1 MSYRN
6 PGQIYIANPNAFMEA
21 FERGIAPIKEKLE
34 QKIKERKEREAKY
47 DTANA
52 QLKKSLNY
60 PKWVNKYGK
69 QKADTLKSM
78 IEEDYISNNRF
89 ASATQ
94 SEQQD
99 MLDELNVNITNIAQ
113 KTDAAIQL
121 DYDEILPGHF
131 EDNQEFLDFLASKP
145 DQGSD
150 ISIERIDG
158 QVGFSY
164 MKDGQKIFLPESKI
178 PDGAINYQGKTA
190 TNDVINKAILA
201 AKDDVDD
208 KFTTA
213 KTMSE
218 ASAYTQTKAKQLYNA
233 LDEAQREYLFEEM
246 QLDLN
251 GDEEGTGNYSYS
263 DVMEN
268 EDLRKLLDKG
278 MEAYL
283 TNRIEN
289 ESRQLTRLRSEEEV
303 ARKEKVEELKEQQRK
318 AAEKAAKEAA
328 DAQKVSQKDLD
339 KKEFQEFFNSDPIG
353 AFIAAQGSLVDIDEK
368 TGQPMISYNNKTGR
382 YDVISGGE
390 VKSYTK
396 NELFTSAY
404 KESKDVL
411 DFTLQDYRERKK
423 FISSLTGPQQAQENN
438 DFLD

>member
-21 FERGIAPIKEKLE
+21 FEKGIAPIKEKLE

-60 PKWVNKYGK
+60 PEWVNKYGK

-218 ASAYTQTKAKQLYNA
+218 ASGYTQTKAKQIYNA

-268 EDLRKLLDKG
+268 EDLRKLLDQG

-303 ARKEKVEELKEQQRK
+303 RMREAREK
-318 AAEKAAKEAA
+318 AAEEAAKTKPVSTKEEIDNYVGGLDDTQIITLTRRLYPNLSINKNGQYEIPSDDPEEAPTVLTR
-328 DAQKVSQKDLD
+328 DALVGTVAKYYKDNPAAWATA
-339 KKEFQEFFNSDPIG
+339 KKGVEEFVPIG
-353 AFIAAQGSLVDIDEK
+353 PQRETK
-368 TGQPMISYNNKTGR
+368 
-382 YDVISGGE
+382 
-390 VKSYTK
+390 YTP
-396 NELFTSAY
+396 E
-404 KESKDVL
+404 
-411 DFTLQDYRERKK
+411 
-423 FISSLTGPQQAQENN
+423 QQAAI
-438 DFLD
+438 DKYLPK

>member
-34 QKIKERKEREAKY
+34 QKAKERKEREAKY

-60 PKWVNKYGK
+60 PEWVNKYGK

-145 DQGSD
+145 DQNND

-164 MKDGQKIFLPESKI
+164 IKDGQKIFLPESKI

-218 ASAYTQTKAKQLYNA
+218 ASAYTQTKAKQIYSA

-246 QLDLN
+246 QIDLN
-251 GDEEGTGNYSYS
+251 GNEKGTGNYSYS

-278 MEAYL
+278 MEAYI

-303 ARKEKVEELKEQQRK
+303 DRMKRAEEAREAQRK
-318 AAEKAAKEAA
+318 AAEEAEKAK
-328 DAQKVSQKDLD
+328 QIP
-339 KKEFQEFFNSDPIG
+339 KKEMDRMEFEQFFNSDPIG
-353 AFIAAQGSLVDIDEK
+353 AFIAVQGSTVDIDEE
-368 TGQPMISYNNKTGR
+368 TGQPMISYNSKTGR
-382 YDVISGGE
+382 YDVVSGGE
-390 VKSYTK
+390 VTSYTK

-404 KESKDVL
+404 NEAKNVL
-411 DFTLQDYRERKK
+411 DFTLQDYREKK
-423 FISSLTGPQQAQENN
+423 QFVSSLTGPQQAQENN

>member
-34 QKIKERKEREAKY
+34 QKAKERKEREAKY
-47 DTANA
+47 DAANA

-60 PKWVNKYGK
+60 PEWVNKYGK
-69 QKADTLKSM
+69 QKANTLKSM

-99 MLDELNVNITNIAQ
+99 MLDELNVNIANIAK

-121 DYDEILPGHF
+121 DYNEILPGHF

-145 DQGSD
+145 DQNND

-164 MKDGQKIFLPESKI
+164 IKDGQKIFLPESKI

-190 TNDVINKAILA
+190 TNDVVNKAILA

-218 ASAYTQTKAKQLYNA
+218 ASAYTQTKAKQIYSA

-246 QLDLN
+246 QIDLN
-251 GDEEGTGNYSYS
+251 GDEKGTGNYSYS

-268 EDLRKLLDKG
+268 KDLRELLDKG
-278 MEAYL
+278 MEAYI

-303 ARKEKVEELKEQQRK
+303 RMREAREK
-318 AAEKAAKEAA
+318 AAEEAAKT
-328 DAQKVSQKDLD
+328 KPVST
-339 KKEFQEFFNSDPIG
+339 KEEVSNFIVQFNTMVNKGSKN
-353 AFIAAQGSLVDIDEK
+353 AFIDFAQRTIPGVMKMPNGNYTIPSTDPEERAEILTEDQLIATLADF
-368 TGQPMISYNNKTGR
+368 
-382 YDVISGGE
+382 
-390 VKSYTK
+390 YTK
-396 NELFTSAY
+396 NPAAFANAKNSVMNIDTTSG
-404 KESKDVL
+404 EM
-411 DFTLQDYRERKK
+411 T
-423 FISSLTGPQQAQENN
+423 TGTATEKGDSTNTDWNQFKVN
-438 DFLD
+438 